1 MRVAQSRARETCFYR
16 KRKVFACHE
25 VVVADKLGAAW
36 NDPSAIADRQ
46 TFDPLSAGGML
57 LGVLVACVAI
67 GALVGWAAGS
77 LGIGMM
83 VGSVI
88 GIPAAIAAVYR
99 AYGGAL

>member
-1 MRVAQSRARETCFYR
+1 VRRLYR
-16 KRKVFACHE
+16 KQRVFLCHE
-25 VVVADKLGAAW
+25 LIGADKLGVAW
-36 NDPSAIADRQ
+36 NDPSAIADRP

-77 LGIGMM
+77 VGIG
-83 VGSVI
+83 VLIGSLI

-99 AYGGAL
+99 TYRGVL